1 MALRFRKSIKL
12 APGIRMN
19 LTGSG
24 TSWTL
29 GPRGASIGIGKRG
42 TFLNTAIPGTGLSS
56 RTRLSGSSG
65 IPQARPARMAA
76 TTETQQ
82 QTVSLRVSVS
92 DDGEVTFT
100 DMTGAPAS
108 EQQMALAKLQAKG
121 KIRDLL
127 EECCSKV
134 NEQVEALEHLHEK
147 TPSPQKKP
155 TFEATDYPQPQP
167 APPIPLQAKW
177 WERALPSRRRRLA
190 EANAEALAEH
200 KRTLLDWQGAKQQFA
215 VESEQQRQLV
225 EVGIYRDKAAMDSY
239 LEMVLQAV
247 EWPRETNV
255 AFDLLDQGRL
265 ACLDVDLPEIEDMP
279 KRTVSLPQRGM
290 RLSVKELSPTKVQ
303 RMYAAHVHGVAFLLI
318 GTTFAALPLVQ
329 QVVLSGY
336 TQRRSAA
343 TGQVADEYLLSVDV
357 PRDEWSRINFA
368 HLRAIDVVEALA
380 QFKMRRTMSKTG
392 IFKSI
397 EPFEPPAT

>member
-19 LTGSG
+19 LSGSG
-24 TSWTL
+24 ASWTL

-42 TFLNTAIPGTGLSS
+42 TFLNSGIPGTGLSS
-56 RTRLSGSSG
+56 RTRLSGSSAT
-65 IPQARPARMAA
+65 PRAQPARMAA
-76 TTETQQ
+76 TTQTQQ

-121 KIRDLL
+121 QIRDLL
-127 EECCSKV
+127 EECCLKI
-134 NEQVEALEHLHEK
+134 NEQVEALERLHEK
-147 TPSPQKKP
+147 TPSPHKKP
-155 TFEATDYPQPQP
+155 TFEALDYPQPQP
-167 APPIPLQAKW
+167 ALPVPLRAKW
-177 WERALPSRRRRLA
+177 WEHALPGRRRRVA
-190 EANAEALAEH
+190 EANAEALVEH
-200 KRTLLDWQGAKQQFA
+200 KQTLLDWQGAKQLFA
-215 VESEQQRQLV
+215 VEAEQQRQLV

-239 LEMVLQAV
+239 LEMALQAV

-255 AFDLLDQGRL
+255 TFDLLDEGRF

-279 KRTVSLPQRGM
+279 TRTASVPQRGM
-290 RLSVKELSPTKVQ
+290 RLSVKDLSPTKVQ

-318 GTTFAALPLVQ
+318 GETFAALPLVQ
-329 QVVLSGY
+329 RVILSGY

-343 TGQVADEYLLSVDV
+343 TGQIADEYLLSVNAT
-357 PRDEWSRINFA
+357 RDEWSRIDFA
-368 HLRAIDVVEALA
+368 HLQAIDVVEALA
-380 QFKMRRTMSKTG
+380 QFEMRRTMSKTG
-392 IFKSI
+392 IFKAI
-397 EPFEPPAT
+397 EPFEPPAA